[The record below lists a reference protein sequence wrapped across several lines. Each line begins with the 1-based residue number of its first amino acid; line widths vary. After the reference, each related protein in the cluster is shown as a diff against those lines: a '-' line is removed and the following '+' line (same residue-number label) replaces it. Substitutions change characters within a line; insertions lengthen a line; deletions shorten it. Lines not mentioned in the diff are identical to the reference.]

1 MIRFRPLLAAGV
13 FAALACASVTPA
25 LAQQSG
31 TVSGVVTDPLGARV
45 PNATLTLTAG
55 SQSRETKS
63 DSDGAYTFTNVAA
76 GLYRVVA
83 TLSGFQPFSSE
94 QTYVGAGATRVVNVT
109 LQVSPL
115 EQKVVVT
122 AAAAEITQAQ
132 TGAPVSVIDA
142 ATLDALNKPDV
153 LESLRLVPG
162 AQVVQTGAP
171 GGNTSLFIRGG
182 NSSFNK
188 ILIDGAVA
196 NDIGGG
202 FDFAQLSTAGVDR
215 VEVMRQTNSVMYG
228 SDALAGVVSVETK
241 RGRTRTP
248 EFTYAADGGNFGT
261 WSSDAGIG
269 GVYKR
274 LNYYSGYR
282 RLETDND
289 VPNSDY
295 QNGTYAGRFGVAL
308 GSKTDLSGTF
318 RRTDAQIGNP
328 NGYSMFL
335 VADDAR
341 STNDL
346 TYATIA
352 ANSQINNR
360 WQTTV
365 RFGSTDSSSHYTN
378 PTPSGIPF
386 DPFGFGANYVGHNV
400 TLTGANG
407 YSVTGQ
413 AILDYGGTYPSIFD
427 SRTTRR
433 ALSGET
439 TYAVSNSFS
448 VSGGGRW
455 EREQGYDSL
464 ESDARPTATRNNGGA
479 FVEGRAT
486 LMNRHYIAAGLGV
499 EHNEAFGEAVTPRLS
514 IASYLRQPSASSTG
528 DTKLVM
534 NLGTGIKAPS
544 LFYAQNSLYELVQ
557 GTPQAAGID
566 PIGPERSRSFDI
578 GIEQGLAN
586 NKARVRAAY
595 FYNTFHDLIEYLDK
609 NALVRFGV
617 PPAVA
622 NATGFGA
629 AVNSQSYNAQGL
641 ELTFDEAP
649 RQDLRVNAS
658 YTYLSTEVTEAFA
671 ASESF
676 NDAFPGIPIGAF
688 SPLVGARVF
697 RRPPN
702 SGTFGVIYSP
712 KRYQVALSM
721 YFSGK
726 RDDSTFL
733 SDGFFGN
740 SMLLPNKDLDK
751 AYQKVDLSGS
761 YDILR
766 RLRVYTSIENLLN
779 QDYEASFGF
788 PSLPLRARVGF
799 RLTLGG
805 DK

>member
-1 MIRFRPLLAAGV
+1 MNRFSRFAAAGV
-13 FAALACASVTPA
+13 FVAIAMVFAAPA
-25 LAQQSG
+25 FAQQG

-45 PNATLTLTAG
+45 PGATVSLTGGA
-55 SQSRETKS
+55 QPQETRS
-63 DSDGAYTFTNVAA
+63 GSDGAYTFVNVAP
-76 GLYRVVA
+76 GLYQVVA
-83 TLSGFQPFSSE
+83 TMSGFQPYSSNP
-94 QTYVGAGATRVVNVT
+94 TYIGAGGTHVVNLA

-115 EQKVVVT
+115 EQKVLVT
-122 AAAAEITQAQ
+122 AAATQISQAQ
-132 TGAPVSVIDA
+132 TGAPVSVIDS

-162 AQVVQTGAP
+162 VQVVQTGAP
-171 GGNTSLFIRGG
+171 GGATSLFIRGG

-188 ILIDGAVA
+188 ILIDGAAA

-215 VEVMRQTNSVMYG
+215 VEVLRQTNSVMYG

-241 RGRTRTP
+241 RGRTRVP
-248 EFTYAADGGNFGT
+248 EFTYSADGGNFGT

-269 GVYKR
+269 GVVKR
-274 LNYYSGYR
+274 FNYYSGYR
-282 RLETDND
+282 RFETDND

-295 QNGTYAGRFGVAL
+295 KNGTFAGRFGMAI
-308 GSKTDLSGTF
+308 GANTDLSGTI
-318 RRTDAQIGNP
+318 RHTDAEIGSP

-335 VADDAR
+335 IADDSR
-341 STNDL
+341 SKNDF

-352 ANSQINNR
+352 SNSQITNK

-365 RFGSTDSSSHYTN
+365 RFGSTDATSHYIN
-378 PTPSGIPF
+378 PSPTGIRF
-386 DPFGFGANYVGHNV
+386 DPFNSGFPNYLGQNV

-407 YSVTGQ
+407 YSVSGQ
-413 AILDYGGTYPSIFD
+413 AILDYYDDYPSTFD

-439 TYAVSNSFS
+439 TYAVNGSFS
-448 VSGGGRW
+448 LSGGGRW
-455 EREQGYDSL
+455 EREQGYD
-464 ESDARPTATRNNGGA
+464 DPDDPPTATRNNGGA

-486 LMNRHYIAAGLGV
+486 LLNRHYIAAGLGI
-499 EHNEAFGEAVTPRLS
+499 EHNGAFGEAVTPRLS
-514 IASYLRQPSASSTG
+514 IASYLRQPSASSAG
-528 DTKLVM
+528 DTKLVL
-534 NLGTGIKAPS
+534 NVGTGIKAPS
-544 LFYAQNSLYELVQ
+544 LFYEQNSLYELVQ
-557 GTPQAAGID
+557 GTPQAATVD

-578 GIEQGLAN
+578 GLEQGFAN

-617 PPAVA
+617 PPEVA
-622 NATGFGA
+622 NATAFGA
-629 AVNSQSYNAQGL
+629 AANSQSYRAQGL
-641 ELTFDEAP
+641 ELTFEEAP
-649 RQDLRVNAS
+649 RQDLRVSAS
-658 YTYLSTEVTEAFA
+658 YTYLATEVTEAFA

-676 NDAFPGIPIGAF
+676 NDAFPNVPIGAF

-702 SGTFGVIYSP
+702 SGTIGLIYSP
-712 KRYQVALSM
+712 ARYQVALSM

-726 RDDSTFL
+726 RDDSTFM

-740 SMLLPNKDLDK
+740 SMLLPNEDLDK

-761 YDILR
+761 FNIIP

-788 PSLPLRARVGF
+788 PALPLRARVGF
-799 RLTLGG
+799 RVTLGG